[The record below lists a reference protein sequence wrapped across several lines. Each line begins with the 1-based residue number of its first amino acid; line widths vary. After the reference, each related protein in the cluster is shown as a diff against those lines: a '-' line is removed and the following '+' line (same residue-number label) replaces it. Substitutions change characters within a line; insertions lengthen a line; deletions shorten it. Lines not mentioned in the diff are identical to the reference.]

1 MPLIDLFM
9 IDKTLIKFLNEL
21 RLTVIASIASGGT
34 QFLVLVFS
42 R

>member
-1 MPLIDLFM
+1 L

-21 RLTVIASIASGGT
+21 RLIVIASIAIGGT
-34 QFLVLVFS
+34 QFLILVFS